1 MYQIVSHRQN
11 LSYLKQKLSLPKISL
26 NMKFIYYFVI
36 LTAVNLTLTSS
47 VCYGQAKNIIPKLDW
62 LKGKWQLI
70 QNSNSF
76 EEWIR
81 IDSSELQGKSYTIK
95 CSDTIFHETIKI
107 SQLQTDYWYIPSVT
121 DQNNGQP
128 VYFKLVNHT
137 DTSLLFN
144 NPNHDFPQ
152 FIQYNYHAPDT
163 LKASISGKRNGLTK
177 TINFIFLRKE

>member
-1 MYQIVSHRQN
+1 
-11 LSYLKQKLSLPKISL
+11 
-26 NMKFIYYFVI
+26 MKFIYYFVI

-47 VCYGQAKNIIPKLDW
+47 VCQGQTQNVIPRLDW
-62 LKGKWQLI
+62 LVGKWQLI
-70 QNSNSF
+70 HNSNSY

-81 IDSSELQGKSYTIK
+81 TSSSELQGKSYAIK
-95 CSDTIFHETIKI
+95 DSDTIVNETIKI

-121 DQNNGQP
+121 DQNDGQP
-128 VYFKLVNHT
+128 VYFKLVVHT

-152 FIQYNYHAPDT
+152 IIQYNYHAPDT
-163 LKASISGKRNGLTK
+163 LKASISGKENGLTK